1 MCTDN
6 SLKLFSPDFQ
16 MKTVSPMEKILPW
29 QEPSGEAAEVLLS
42 GFRGETISLQLG
54 CCLKNSTR
62 DTKIEI
68 KAPEGIHVRVRTV
81 ELVPCVYPC
90 HAEKDDNYL
99 TDRPGLYPDLLKDL
113 TPFGVRLTPG
123 HWKSLWI
130 DCETT
135 EQTEKGIYPIELTI
149 STMEGEPLGELS
161 FSIQVLNAVLPP
173 LPIPHTEWFHSDCL
187 ATYYQVDMFSEEH
200 WRILENFISTAA
212 VRGCNMILTP
222 IFTPPLDTAIGGER
236 PTVQL
241 IDIEWKDGT
250 YTFSYE
256 KFERWI
262 AMCQKCGMKYFEIS
276 HLFSQWGAKYTP
288 KVVVNVNGKEEK
300 RFGWHTNAVSAEYA
314 EFLNALL
321 PSLTAELKKL
331 GIEKHCYF
339 HISDEPNINDL
350 DSYAAA
356 KNLVKD
362 YLKDYPIV
370 DALSDYTFYQ
380 TGLIA
385 EPICATDHLDSF
397 LAGRPEK
404 LWAYYCT
411 GQYLDVSN
419 RFIAMPGYR
428 TRILG
433 TQLYKYQMDGFLQ
446 WGFNFYYSHH
456 SLYPIN
462 PYQCTDAGSA
472 FPSGDPFI
480 VYPGPDGKPEESIRL
495 MLMEEAMNDLRAMT
509 LLEQLTDRETVLSCL
524 EEKTYGELTF
534 RSYPKSVAYLAR
546 VRANINS
553 AIQKALS

>member
-1 MCTDN
+1 MCTDH
-6 SLKLFSPDFQ
+6 SVKLFSPDFQ
-16 MKTVSPMEKILPW
+16 MKMVSPMEKILPW
-29 QEPSGEAAEVLLS
+29 QGPSGDKAETLLS

-54 CCLKNSTR
+54 CCLKTMPR
-62 DTKIEI
+62 DI
-68 KAPEGIHVRVRTV
+68 KLEVNAPEGIQVRVRTV
-81 ELVPCVYPC
+81 ELVPCAYPY
-90 HAEKDDNYL
+90 HAEKDDDYL
-99 TDRPGLYPDLLKDL
+99 ADRPGLYPDLLKDL
-113 TPFGVRLTPG
+113 TPFGIRLTPN

-135 EQTEKGIYPIELTI
+135 EQTKKGDYSIRLTI
-149 STMEGEPLGELS
+149 STMESEPLGELT
-161 FSIQVLNAVLPP
+161 FSIEVLDAVLPP
-173 LPIPHTEWFHSDCL
+173 LPILHTEWFHSDCL
-187 ATYYQVDMFSEEH
+187 ATYYQVEIFSEEH

-212 VRGCNMILTP
+212 RRGCNMILTP

-241 IDIEWKDGT
+241 IDITLDEDG
-250 YTFSYE
+250 YSFSYE

-262 AMCQKCGMKYFEIS
+262 AMCRKCGMKYFEIS

-288 KVVVNVNGKEEK
+288 KVVVKVNGKEEK
-300 RFGWHTNAVSAEYA
+300 HFGWHTSAVSREYL
-314 EFLNALL
+314 EFLQQLL
-321 PSLTAELKKL
+321 PSLTNELQKL
-331 GIEKHCYF
+331 GIEKQCYF
-339 HISDEPNINDL
+339 HISDEPSINDL
-350 DSYAAA
+350 DSYAVA

-380 TGLIA
+380 SGLIK
-385 EPICATDHLDSF
+385 EPICATNHLEPF
-397 LAGRPEK
+397 LKDRPEK

-462 PYQCTDAGSA
+462 PYQCTDAGEA

-480 VYPGPDGKPEESIRL
+480 VYPGADGKPEESIRL

-509 LLEQLTDRETVLSCL
+509 LLEQLTDRATVLSCL
-524 EEKTYGELTF
+524 EEDVYGELTF
-534 RSYPKSVAYLAR
+534 KEYPRSAAYLTR
-546 VRANINS
+546 IRTNINA